1 MSWEILS
8 LCVVVLLVVL
18 MVTFRKNPIVKKY
31 WKYSLLLAP
40 LVILIIL
47 KIIMD
52 IKNKGRETTTNQ
64 RSEDLSN
71 NIQETRERIMDV
83 QMECKAEIAV
93 AKAKNDVVI
102 KELEKV
108 KKIPD
113 RAERR
118 KRLASMIG

>member
-1 MSWEILS
+1 
-8 LCVVVLLVVL
+8 VVVLLVVL
-18 MVTFRKNPIVKKY
+18 MVIFRKNPIVKKY

-40 LVILIIL
+40 LVILVIL

-52 IKNKGRETTTNQ
+52 IKNKGREATTNQ

-71 NIQETRERIMDV
+71 NIQEIRERIVDV
-83 QMECKAEIAV
+83 QMESKAEIAV

-102 KELEKV
+102 KELEEV

-118 KRLASMIG
+118 KRLAAMIG

>member
-1 MSWEILS
+1 VIA
-8 LCVVVLLVVL
+8 LLVVL
-18 MVTFRKNPIVKKY
+18 MVIFRKNLIVKKY
-31 WKYSLLLAP
+31 WRYALILIP

-52 IKNKGRETTTNQ
+52 IKNKGRTTNTDQ
-64 RSEDLSN
+64 RSEDLAN
-71 NIQETRERIMDV
+71 NIQEIHEKIKDI
-83 QMECKAEIAV
+83 QMESKAEIAV

-102 KELEKV
+102 KELEEV

-118 KRLASMIG
+118 KRLAAMIG

>member
-8 LCVVVLLVVL
+8 LCVIALLVVL
-18 MVTFRKNPIVKKY
+18 MVIFRKNLIVKKY
-31 WKYSLLLAP
+31 WRYALILIP

-52 IKNKGRETTTNQ
+52 IKNKGRTTNTDQ
-64 RSEDLSN
+64 RSEDLAN
-71 NIQETRERIMDV
+71 NIQEIHEKIKDI
-83 QMECKAEIAV
+83 QMESKAEIAV

-102 KELEKV
+102 KELEEV

-118 KRLASMIG
+118 KRLAAMIG

>member
-8 LCVVVLLVVL
+8 LCVIALLVVL
-18 MVTFRKNPIVKKY
+18 MVIFRKNPIVKKY
-31 WKYSLLLAP
+31 WRYALILIP

-52 IKNKGRETTTNQ
+52 IKNKGRTTNTDQ
-64 RSEDLSN
+64 RSEDLAN
-71 NIQETRERIMDV
+71 NIQEIHEKIKDI
-83 QMECKAEIAV
+83 QMESKAEIAV

-102 KELEKV
+102 KELEEV

-118 KRLASMIG
+118 KRLAAMIG